1 MNDSNT
7 HKYDDIIHLPHH
19 VSKRHPKMSPLN
31 RAAQFSPFAALT
43 GHSDAIRETER
54 LTDSFSELDEDRK
67 AQLDEQLSL
76 IRQNL
81 DHEPKIEITCFQPD
95 AKKNGGA
102 YVTVFGKVKKIDEL
116 NHQILFT
123 DGTALQTEQIR
134 SIRGELFKDM
144 DSLNI

>member
-1 MNDSNT
+1 MNNSNT

-19 VSKRHPKMSPLN
+19 VSKRHPRMTLLN

-43 GHSDAIRETER
+43 GHADAIRETER
-54 LTDSFSELDEDRK
+54 LTDSFAELDEDRK
-67 AQLDEQLSL
+67 AQLDEQLRL

-81 DHEPKIEITCFQPD
+81 DHEPEIEITCFQPD
-95 AKKNGGA
+95 AKKNGGT
-102 YVTVFGKVKKIDEL
+102 YVTICGKVKKIDEL

-123 DGTALQTEQIR
+123 DGTALQTEHVC